1 MKRVISLSVFVPLFS
16 AALWSQ
22 QYKSEP
28 AGAPPSDLA
37 PAVVSAL
44 DSNGT
49 KISKADG
56 TAVMEIWLRKT
67 APSGPKNSGDAIAL
81 PGIPTGA
88 FLGVVKLESKG
99 EDRRGQQL
107 QAGVYTLRYV
117 LMPSNGDHLGAAP
130 QRDFAALVPAAD
142 DKDPSSTPDLD
153 AAVKMST
160 KASGTAHPAVLSM
173 SSGSGS
179 TSFTKEGD
187 HDWTLNTKIGD
198 LPVSIILLG
207 RVES

>member
-1 MKRVISLSVFVPLFS
+1 MKRAILLSVFLPVFGATLL
-16 AALWSQ
+16 A

-37 PAVVSAL
+37 PAVASAL
-44 DSNGT
+44 ESNGT

-56 TAVMEIWLRKT
+56 TAVMEIWWRKS
-67 APSGPKNSGDAIAL
+67 APSGPKSGGDSIAL
-81 PGIPTGA
+81 PTIPVGA
-88 FLGVVKLESKG
+88 LLGVIKLESNG
-99 EDRRGQQL
+99 EDRRGQSL
-107 QAGVYTLRYV
+107 KAGLYTLRYV

-142 DKDPSSTPDLD
+142 DKDPNSTPDLD
-153 AAVKMST
+153 TTVKMST

-187 HDWTLNTKIGD
+187 HDWTLNSKIGD

>member
-1 MKRVISLSVFVPLFS
+1 MKLATFSVLLPVFS
-16 AALWSQ
+16 VALLAQ

-37 PAVVSAL
+37 PAIASTLA
-44 DSNGT
+44 SQGT

-56 TAVMEIWLRKT
+56 TAVMEVWFRKT
-67 APSGPKNSGDAIAL
+67 APSGPKNSGDSISLPTIPVGAL
-81 PGIPTGA
+81 
-88 FLGVVKLESKG
+88 LGVVKLENKG
-99 EDRRGQQL
+99 EDRRGQSL
-107 QAGVYTLRYV
+107 APGLYTMRYV

-142 DKDPSSTPDLD
+142 DKDPNATPDLD
-153 AAVKMST
+153 ATVKMST
-160 KASGTAHPAVLSM
+160 KASGTAHPAVLSL
-173 SSGSGS
+173 SNGSGS

-187 HDWTLNTKIGD
+187 HDWTLNTKMGD
-198 LPVSIILLG
+198 LPISIILLG

>member
-1 MKRVISLSVFVPLFS
+1 MNRMISLSVFLPVFGV
-16 AALWSQ
+16 ALLA

-28 AGAPPSDLA
+28 AGPPPADLA
-37 PAVVSAL
+37 PAVASAL
-44 DSNGT
+44 DANGT

-56 TAVMEIWLRKT
+56 TAVMEVWFRKT
-67 APSGPKNSGDAIAL
+67 APSGPKNSGDPIAL
-81 PGIPTGA
+81 PTIPVGA
-88 FLGVVKLESKG
+88 FLGVIKLESKG
-99 EDRRGQQL
+99 EDRRGQAL
-107 QAGVYTLRYV
+107 AAGVYTLRYV

-130 QRDFAALVPAAD
+130 QRDFAACVPAAD
-142 DKDPSSTPDLD
+142 DKDPSSAPDLD
-153 AAVKMST
+153 ATVKMST
-160 KASGTAHPAVLSM
+160 KASGTAHPAVLSL

-198 LPVSIILLG
+198 LPISIILLG